1 MKIRVLITGIVFQFA
16 CANLLLAQDDF
27 HLSQFD
33 MATMYINPA
42 LTGMYEGQNGDYR
55 MYNDD
60 RSQWGAI
67 GKPFSTVYLGYD
79 MPFRKW
85 NKNFGFGAYLVDN
98 SAPAGYFNTFN
109 LMLSGAYNILHN
121 TNHKHYL
128 TTGLQMGFFNKFFD
142 PNSFTFDNQYSPAQG
157 GFDQNLPNGEIFP
170 KTSVL
175 NFDANYGLF
184 YKFID
189 TSKRFNPFAGFTIQ
203 HVTEPNESF
212 TSIPSRM
219 PLQFLINAGCDIKVS
234 DQFTFTPDFLYMEA
248 AGANE
253 LFGDILGY
261 YHIQNSNYTP
271 MLGIGFRDQDAVIIQ
286 AGIRV
291 AQDEFRISYDVNT
304 SYLSAFTQ
312 GRGAWEL
319 SLIIT
324 GEHGKPLFPKS
335 MF

>member
-1 MKIRVLITGIVFQFA
+1 MIRKIVLLGVTLQLVVAGALQ
-16 CANLLLAQDDF
+16 AQDDF

-33 MATMYINPA
+33 VATMYINPA

-67 GKPFSTVYLGYD
+67 GKPFSTIYLAYD

-85 NKNFGFGAYLVDN
+85 NRNFGFGAYLIDN
-98 SAPAGYFNTFN
+98 AAPAGYLNTFN
-109 LMLSGAYNILHN
+109 FMLSGAYNILHN

-128 TTGLQMGFFNKFFD
+128 TTGLQMGFFYKSFD
-142 PNSFTFDNQYSPAQG
+142 PNSFTYDNQYSVAEG
-157 GFDQNLPNGEIFP
+157 GFDQNLPNEETFG
-170 KTSVL
+170 KTSVI

-184 YKFID
+184 YKYID
-189 TSKRFNPFAGFTIQ
+189 TSKRFNPFAGFTLQ

-212 TSIPSRM
+212 TAIQSRM
-219 PLQFLINAGCDIKVS
+219 PIQYVIDAGCDIKVS
-234 DQFTFTPDFLYMEA
+234 EQLKLSPEFLYMNA
-248 AGANE
+248 AGATE
-253 LFGDILGY
+253 LTGGIIGYYKIEHSNYEPILG
-261 YHIQNSNYTP
+261 
-271 MLGIGFRDQDAVIIQ
+271 LGFRDQDAVIIQ
-286 AGIRV
+286 TGIKV
-291 AQDEFRISYDVNT
+291 GQDAFRISYDANT

-324 GEHGKPLFPKS
+324 GIHGQPLFPKS